1 MTPIIAEMLMVDVE
15 MAREILKRLACDTA
29 IDMSSGKLNFAKER
43 RVCWTMYNNLD
54 LWFNTWERELLK
66 HGLCEL
72 NARGLPHIPCEKL
85 HQILNFNKTS
95 LLLDGSSI
103 NQGGRPAVY

>member
-1 MTPIIAEMLMVDVE
+1 MVDVE